1 MKKQFTVSVKVE
13 AYSQADAQA
22 KVDLLLQMGAFMKD
36 FNVNNLAGS
45 LLTSLLTSTVAKV
58 SNGIV
63 EKRQK
68 EKDKESLLQLGFS
81 IIPPKKKEKFT
92 NP

>member
-1 MKKQFTVSVKVE
+1 MKKQFTVSVNVE

-36 FNVNNLAGS
+36 FNVNELAGS
-45 LLTSLLTSTVAKV
+45 VLKSLLTSTVDKV

-68 EKDKESLLQLGFS
+68 EKDKEGLLQLGFA
-81 IIPPKKKEKFT
+81 IIPPKKKENSA

>member
-1 MKKQFTVSVKVE
+1 MKKQFTVSVNVE

-36 FNVNNLAGS
+36 FNVNELAGS
-45 LLTSLLTSTVAKV
+45 VLKSLLTSTVAKV

-68 EKDKESLLQLGFS
+68 EKDKKSLLQLGFA
-81 IIPPKKKEKFT
+81 IIPPKKKEKSA

>member
-1 MKKQFTVSVKVE
+1 MKKQFTVSVKVA

-22 KVDLLLQMGAFMKD
+22 KVDLLLQMGAFIKD

-68 EKDKESLLQLGFS
+68 EKDKESLQQLGFA
-81 IIPPKKKEKFT
+81 IIPPKKKEKT
-92 NP
+92 ATH